1 MSPPRTFS
9 PPSQK
14 YSGYVTNGNTSTTSR
29 IITRTTTTMASPLF
43 ILPHLAPYL
52 SVAGRWPQYIP
63 FETPAKRM
71 GLRKSGAPCGT
82 PPVEALQKSSL
93 HHSAHA
99 TACGHSRHIFLG
111 LGHDDVRGHDEA
123 SDGSGVLQCGARDHR
138 RVGYTGRDEVLVLA
152 NEGVEAD
159 VAALGT
165 HLVDH
170 DEAVGPRVAGD
181 LADRLLEGTVDDP
194 GARPLVTVEGVEQI
208 GHRLLGVQEC
218 HATTGDDALLQGRA
232 GRRERVLD
240 AVLLLL
246 ELRLGCG
253 AHLDDGHAAGE
264 LGEPLLELLAVEV
277 RVGGLDLGADLVDAA
292 GDPLGLAGT
301 VDDGGLVL
309 GDNHLAGTPE
319 LVELGVLQLEAELLG
334 YNLAARK
341 DSDVL
346 EHPLAPVTEA
356 GSLDRGRVERATQLV
371 NDQGRQSLALDVLG
385 EDEQRLVGLHDLVQ
399 KRQHV
404 LDVADLL
411 VGDQDVGVVENGL
424 HTLLVRH
431 EVRTQIALVELH
443 PLGELQVHPE
453 GLRLLDVDHAVLADL
468 VDGVGDNV
476 ADLLRTGRDG
486 TDARDLFLATDLGG
500 LALYGLDRRFDGL
513 VDAATQNDGVG
524 PGSNVLEALAD
535 DDLGQNGRCSGPVA
549 GYVIGLGRDL
559 FDELG
564 TLVLEDVL
572 ELDLPR
578 DRHAI
583 IRDRRRT
590 ELLVEHHVLALGT

>member
-1 MSPPRTFS
+1 
-9 PPSQK
+9 
-14 YSGYVTNGNTSTTSR
+14 
-29 IITRTTTTMASPLF
+29 
-43 ILPHLAPYL
+43 
-52 SVAGRWPQYIP
+52 
-63 FETPAKRM
+63 M

-170 DEAVGPRVAGD
+170 DGAVGPRVAGD
-181 LADRLLEGTVDDP
+181 LADRLLEGAVDDP

-246 ELRLGCG
+246 ELRLGRG

-346 EHPLAPVTEA
+346 
-356 GSLDRGRVERATQLV
+356 
-371 NDQGRQSLALDVLG
+371 G

-431 EVRTQIALVELH
+431 EVRAQIALVELH

-468 VDGVGDNV
+468 VDGVGDNA

-535 DDLGQNGRCSGPVA
+535 DDLGQNGRRSGPVA